1 MSKAY
6 DELPQNAANH
16 VALSPCSFLARTAA
30 VYPHDPAIV
39 YGARRIS
46 WQETYQRCRQ
56 FASQLRVLGI
66 QNNDTVSTLLPNIP
80 AMIEAHFAVPM
91 AGAVIN
97 TLNTRLDARTIAF
110 MLEHAESKVLLV
122 DPEFVPLAREALA
135 LVAHPVIVID
145 VPDETWTGES
155 ARIGSLEYESWLA
168 AGAADFVWALPE
180 DEWDAISLNYTSGTT
195 GNPKGVV
202 FHHRGA
208 YLNAVNNMLAC
219 RMLER
224 SVYLWIVPLFHCN
237 GWCFAWTMAAN
248 GGTSICMRKVDPV
261 RIFQLIAEHKVT
273 HFGGAP
279 TVMTMLI
286 NTPAEQRRPIDHT
299 VEVLVAGAAPP
310 EAVIEGMAE
319 MGLNVHH
326 VYGLTETYGPAALC
340 APQEAWRDLL
350 PAARAERL
358 SRQGVPYHM
367 QEAMRVLD
375 PVTLQPVP
383 PDGTTVGEVM
393 FRGNIVMKGYLKNP
407 QATTDAF
414 AGGWFHSGD
423 LAVCHAD
430 GYAKVIDRSKDVIIS
445 GGENIS
451 SLEVEEVLYRHPAV
465 LLAAVVAMPHEKW
478 QEVPCAFVELK
489 PGLAA
494 TPEELL
500 AYCRQH
506 LARFKVPKE
515 VVIREIPKTATGKLQ
530 KFVLRD
536 WLKSRV

>member
-1 MSKAY
+1 MSSAY
-6 DELPQNAANH
+6 DELPRTQANH
-16 VALSPCSFLARTAA
+16 VPLSPISFLARTAA
-30 VYPHDPAIV
+30 IYPHDPAII

-46 WQETYQRCRQ
+46 WQETYRRCRQ
-56 FASQLRVLGI
+56 FAAQLHALGI
-66 QNNDTVSTLLPNIP
+66 QKNDTVSTLLPNVP
-80 AMIEAHFAVPM
+80 AMLEAHFAVPM
-91 AGAVIN
+91 VGAVIN

-110 MLEHAESKVLLV
+110 MLAHAETKVLLV

-135 LVAHPVIVID
+135 LLSYPVTVID
-145 VPDETWTGES
+145 VPDEAWAGES
-155 ARIGSLEYESWLA
+155 AQIGSFEYESWLA
-168 AGAADFVWALPE
+168 AGDADFVWTLPA
-180 DEWDAISLNYTSGTT
+180 DEWDSISLNYTSGTT

-219 RMLER
+219 RMVGR
-224 SVYLWIVPLFHCN
+224 SVYLWVVPLFHCN

-248 GGTSICMRKVDPV
+248 GGTNICMRKVDPE

-286 NTPAEQRRPIDHT
+286 NTPADKRRPIDHS

-310 EAVIEGMAE
+310 EAVIEGMAA

-340 APQEAWRDLL
+340 APQDAWRDLS

-375 PVTLQPVP
+375 PATLQPVP

-393 FRGNIVMKGYLKNP
+393 FRGNLVMKGYLKNP
-407 QATTDAF
+407 QATMEAF
-414 AGGWFHSGD
+414 QGGWFHSGD

-430 GYAKVIDRSKDVIIS
+430 GYAKVIDRAKDVIIS

-451 SLEVEEVLYRHPAV
+451 SLEIEEVLYRHPAV
-465 LLAAVVAMPHEKW
+465 LVAAVVAMPHVKW

-489 PGLAA
+489 PGQTA

-500 AYCRQH
+500 AYCGRH

-515 VVIREIPKTATGKLQ
+515 VVIQTIPKTATGKLQ

-536 WLKSRV
+536 WLKTRV